1 MKKQTRN
8 YLGRNLSRKR
18 TSDRL
23 SKKKRSALMSKIHSK
38 KTKFEIL
45 FINKLKIA
53 TDVDFK
59 TNVKVISGKPDIVF
73 TKNKLCIFLD
83 SDFWHGWQYPR
94 WRHLLKNDFWR
105 KKIENNRKRD
115 KKITRLLKKSDWNVL
130 RLWEHEINQDPISVI
145 KKVKKSL

>member
-1 MKKQTRN
+1 
-8 YLGRNLSRKR
+8 
-18 TSDRL
+18 
-23 SKKKRSALMSKIHSK
+23 MSKIHSK